1 MRTEHD
7 LTKTENYWSSYLR
20 EGVIERS
27 AGWEPRSSSY
37 TTRKST
43 LSSND
48 NLHDKTDKLLDDRIK
63 EAKST
68 ESPIRPMNETVIPS
82 YTHEEFRSITR

>member
-1 MRTEHD
+1 MGASFE
-7 LTKTENYWSSYLR
+7 LVYNK
-20 EGVIERS
+20 
-27 AGWEPRSSSY
+27 
-37 TTRKST
+37 KST

-68 ESPIRPMNETVIPS
+68 ESPIRPMNEIVIPS